1 MNTSA
6 LLTSD
11 AKDNVESGCRL
22 NQITLQFHLKKNIF
36 NFWFIC
42 AMNWTLLTS

>member
-22 NQITLQFHLKKNIF
+22 NQITLQFHLKKNISLIF
-36 NFWFIC
+36 G
-42 AMNWTLLTS
+42 SSVQ